1 MNIKIFCINSFGS
14 PNFEIQ
20 LVFRIIRSKAR
31 ISEIWSP
38 ESATKYFFTRRG
50 GGGGGG
56 GLTIFLQIYVGI
68 VSSIHINRCC
78 WMISTL
84 MNFFI
89 GGGYYFPGKW
99 LRNMSRVVLDN
110 LSGNTISKLMI
121 KSPRLPGSLGKGS
134 PLLTMRLT
142 VEGLTISSW
151 RLTIILSPPKSGTS
165 TLDPQR
171 ACKKRGKK
179 Y

>member
-1 MNIKIFCINSFGS
+1 M
-14 PNFEIQ
+14 
-20 LVFRIIRSKAR
+20 LLDD
-31 ISEIWSP
+31 
-38 ESATKYFFTRRG
+38 KYFDD
-50 GGGGGG
+50 
-56 GLTIFLQIYVGI
+56 
-68 VSSIHINRCC
+68 
-78 WMISTL
+78 
-84 MNFFI
+84 FFI

-171 ACKKRGKK
+171 ACKKRRKK
-179 Y
+179 NIKYIGNFFFVNQIHDIIIHYSICLFALCCVFLHFLPDMFLNKVHA